1 VSSESLFIDVNSAM
15 LEVVVSVMQ
24 TRVGSLGLQ
33 LKTAAG
39 TPITDT
45 TFSIYNNAQ
54 FIQENLSDSSGHVLF
69 DGI

>member
-1 VSSESLFIDVNSAM
+1 
-15 LEVVVSVMQ
+15 MQ

-69 DGI
+69 DGIWRVG